1 VRILFVSDNFP
12 PERNAPATRVHEH
25 ACYWAKW
32 GHEVTIL
39 TGVPNFPEGKVF
51 SGYRNRWRQEE
62 WIDGIRVV
70 RVKTFITANEGTLLR
85 TLDYL
90 SFMASAFIAGAFLP
104 KPDVVIATSPQFFAA
119 VAGCGLSGLFGRP
132 YLLEVRDLWP
142 ASIAAVG
149 ALKETILLR
158 WLERIE
164 LFLYRKASAIVVVTN
179 AFKEDLVRRGVPPG
193 KIAVVINGVDLP
205 RYAPRPRDPEL
216 EAKLDLAGR
225 FVVGYVGTHGMA
237 HALDK
242 VLDVAGRM
250 REAAG
255 IRFLFVGG
263 GAEKAKLV
271 EEAERRGLT
280 NVVFLPPQPKERMP
294 EIWSLCD
301 VALVH
306 LKNSPVFASVIPS
319 KIFEA
324 MGMGLPIVIAS
335 PKGEAGGIVEEDG
348 AGIWIPPEDPTA
360 LEGAVRR
367 LKDDSDLYERCAAGS
382 LAAAPRYSRERKA
395 QEMIRVAERVAG
407 GHGAAV
413 DVGAPE

>member
-1 VRILFVSDNFP
+1 MRILFLTDNFP

-25 ACYWAKW
+25 ACYWVKW

-51 SGYRNRWRQEE
+51 PGYRNRWRQEE
-62 WIDGIRVV
+62 RIDGIRVV
-70 RVKTFITANEGTLLR
+70 RVKTFITANEGILLR

-90 SFMASAFIAGAFLP
+90 SFMASAFLAGSFLP

-119 VAGCGLSGLFGRP
+119 VAGCALSALRGRP

-149 ALKETILLR
+149 ALKESIALR
-158 WLERIE
+158 WLERME
-164 LFLYRKASAIVVVTN
+164 LFLYRKASAIVVVTK
-179 AFKEDLVRRGVPPG
+179 AFKEDLVRRGVPSG
-193 KIAVVINGVDLP
+193 KVAVVINGVDLP
-205 RYAPRPRDPEL
+205 RYAPRPKDPEL
-216 EAKLDLAGR
+216 EAKLGLAGR
-225 FVVGYVGTHGMA
+225 FVVGYIGTHGMA
-237 HALDK
+237 HALEK
-242 VLDVAGRM
+242 VLDVADRM
-250 REAAG
+250 REDAG
-255 IRFLFVGG
+255 VRFLFVGG

-271 EEAERRGLT
+271 EEAERRGLA
-280 NVVFLPPQPKERMP
+280 NVVFLASQPKERMP

-301 VALVH
+301 AALVH
-306 LKNSPVFASVIPS
+306 LKDAPVFATVIPS

-335 PKGEAGGIVEEDG
+335 PKGEAGGIVEEEG
-348 AGIWIPPEDPTA
+348 AGIWVPPEDPVA

-367 LKDDSDLYERCAAGS
+367 LKEDADLYERCAAGS
-382 LAAAPRYSRERKA
+382 RAAAPRYSRERKA
-395 QEMIRVAERVAG
+395 REMIRVAERVAR

>member
-1 VRILFVSDNFP
+1 MRILFLTDNFP

-25 ACYWAKW
+25 ACYWVKW
-32 GHEVTIL
+32 GHDVTIL

-51 SGYRNRWRQEE
+51 PGYRNRWRQEE
-62 WIDGIRVV
+62 RIDGIRVV
-70 RVKTFITANEGTLLR
+70 RVKTFITANEGVLLR

-90 SFMASAFIAGAFLP
+90 SFMASAFLAGSFLP

-119 VAGCGLSGLFGRP
+119 VAGCALSGLRGRP

-149 ALKETILLR
+149 ALKDSIALR
-158 WLERIE
+158 WLERLE
-164 LFLYRKASAIVVVTN
+164 LFLYRKASAIVVVTK
-179 AFKEDLVRRGVPPG
+179 AFKEDLVRRGVPSA
-193 KIAVVINGVDLP
+193 KVAVVINGVDLP
-205 RYAPRPRDPEL
+205 RYAPRPKDPEL
-216 EAKLDLAGR
+216 EAKLGLTGR

-237 HALDK
+237 HALEK

-250 REAAG
+250 REDAG
-255 IRFLFVGG
+255 VRFLFVGG

-271 EEAERRGLT
+271 EEAERRGLA
-280 NVVFLPPQPKERMP
+280 NVVFLPSQPKERMP

-306 LKNSPVFASVIPS
+306 LKDAPVFATVIPS

-324 MGMGLPIVIAS
+324 MGMGLPIVIAT

-348 AGIWIPPEDPTA
+348 AGIWVPPEDPAA

-367 LKDDSDLYERCAAGS
+367 LKEDPDLYERCAAGS

-395 QEMIRVAERVAG
+395 REMIRVAERVAG

>member
-1 VRILFVSDNFP
+1 MRILFVSDNFP

-25 ACYWAKW
+25 ACYWVKW
-32 GHEVTIL
+32 GHEVTVL
-39 TGVPNFPEGKVF
+39 TCVPNFPEGKVY

-119 VAGCGLSGLFGRP
+119 VAGCGLSGLLGRP

-149 ALKETILLR
+149 ALKESFLLR
-158 WLERIE
+158 LLERVE

-179 AFKEDLVRRGVPPG
+179 AFKEDLERRGVPPG

-237 HALDK
+237 HALEK

-280 NVVFLPPQPKERMP
+280 NVTFLPPQPKERMP

-306 LKNSPVFASVIPS
+306 LKNSPAFASVIPS

-335 PKGEAGGIVEEDG
+335 PKGEAGGIVEGDG
-348 AGIWIPPEDPTA
+348 AGIWVPPEDPSA
-360 LEGAVRR
+360 LEGAVLR
-367 LKDDSDLYERCAAGS
+367 LKDDSALYERCAAGS

-395 QEMIRVAERVAG
+395 EEMIRVVERIG
-407 GHGAAV
+407 KRG
-413 DVGAPE
+413 